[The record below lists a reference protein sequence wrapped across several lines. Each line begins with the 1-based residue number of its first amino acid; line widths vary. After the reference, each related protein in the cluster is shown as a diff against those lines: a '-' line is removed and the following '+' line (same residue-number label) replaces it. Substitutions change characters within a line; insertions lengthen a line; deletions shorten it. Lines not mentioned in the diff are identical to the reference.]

1 MTGPVAIFIMMMM
14 MVMMMMMMTEIKFTS
29 HAISIFTMMMIILSE
44 SYPNTNMTGFKW
56 FSKIFESLRFEQK

>member
-1 MTGPVAIFIMMMM
+1 MTGPVAIFIIMMM
-14 MVMMMMMMTEIKFTS
+14 MVMMMMTDKIYV

-56 FSKIFESLRFEQK
+56 FSKIFESLRFE

>member
-1 MTGPVAIFIMMMM
+1 MTGPVAIF
-14 MVMMMMMMTEIKFTS
+14 VMMMRMMLIDKIYF
-29 HAISIFTMMMIILSE
+29 HAIAIFTMMMIILSE

>member
-1 MTGPVAIFIMMMM
+1 MIYSIHYDDDDGDDDDDRDKIYV
-14 MVMMMMMMTEIKFTS
+14 
-29 HAISIFTMMMIILSE
+29 HAISIFTMMMIIFSE